1 MNKNNKKIILF
12 LSISVVIM
20 TTLFI
25 SIAYSYFVAKIK
37 NNESKSTI
45 SVAGGEMIINYQ
57 DNTGVITASKIIP
70 SWTTTKKFTV
80 SGKNDTKINDVTT
93 DNNIYYKI
101 VLVID
106 NNTFNKGALTYSLKQ
121 DSSSSTNGQMATN
134 SSGTINQS
142 GKQNLGHGYF
152 STTSTF
158 VNHIYNLTISFPDTG
173 KDQSIDN
180 AKSFAAHVTI
190 EEYNVPTPTT
200 FAEDSWQ
207 TIAAVVKENPK
218 AYAVGSTKTL
228 KVYDNPNGETTNGT
242 YKEYT
247 VRVANNTTPKECTNN
262 EDFSQTA
269 CGFVV
274 EFADIVES
282 RKRMNPSGEY
292 KGQQYEHGWNVGG
305 WPGSEMRTYANGA
318 FFNNLPEE
326 LRKVIIDTKVVSGHG
341 NTTGEENFPSEDKI
355 YLLSAHE
362 VYEDGTSRPIS
373 TYDTAYNNTRQLDYY
388 KNKGVTTNSYS
399 GAIKKAVSGSTSTWW
414 LRAALSNA
422 YTHFLNVDN
431 RGNWDYNFADGTYG
445 FAPAFR
451 IGEKM

>member
-12 LSISVVIM
+12 LSISIVIM

-93 DNNIYYKI
+93 DNNMYYKI

-106 NNTFNKGALTYSLKQ
+106 NNTFSKGALTYSLKQ

-134 SSGTINQS
+134 ASGTINQS
-142 GKQNLGHGYF
+142 GKQYLGHGYI

-180 AKSFAAHVTI
+180 AKSFAGHVTI
-190 EEYNVPTPTT
+190 EQNNVPTPTT
-200 FAEDSWQ
+200 FAEDSWS
-207 TIAAVVKENPK
+207 TIAAVVKDGQLD
-218 AYAVGSTKTL
+218 AYSVG
-228 KVYDNPNGETTNGT
+228 DE
-242 YKEYT
+242 KEIEIGGKSYT
-247 VRVANNTTPKECTNN
+247 VRVANNTTPAECSGN
-262 EDFSQTA
+262 DFSQTA

-274 EFADIVES
+274 EFVDIIENRTTGLTNENS
-282 RKRMNPSGEY
+282 N
-292 KGQQYEHGWNVGG
+292 
-305 WPGSEMRTYANGA
+305 TYANSEIRTYL
-318 FFNNLPEE
+318 NNDFYNKLPSD
-326 LRKVIIDTKVVSGHG
+326 LRKNIIKTNLISFTLLMQQQIPNGIVYS
-341 NTTGEENFPSEDKI
+341 NTEDYVYLIGEKEITGKNF
-355 YLLSAHE
+355 LNSAI
-362 VYEDGTSRPIS
+362 DSK
-373 TYDTAYNNTRQLDYY
+373 TRQLDYY
-388 KNKGVTTNSYS
+388 LSQNYNSSTNMTC
-399 GAIKKAVSGSTSTWW
+399 AIKKYKNSDAIWW
-414 LRAALSNA
+414 LRDRVVYRTVYSYDLSIIN
-422 YTHFLNVDN
+422 TTGNISPMTSLNN
-431 RGNWDYNFADGTYG
+431 SYG
-445 FAPAFR
+445 VAPAFR
-451 IGEKM
+451 IG

>member
-12 LSISVVIM
+12 LSISIVIM

-106 NNTFNKGALTYSLKQ
+106 NNTFSKGALTYSLKQ

-142 GKQNLGHGYF
+142 GKQSLGRGYF

-180 AKSFAAHVTI
+180 AKSFAGHVVISENKPFANSSWDEIAENVKAGNI
-190 EEYNVPTPTT
+190 EGLYP
-200 FAEDSWQ
+200 
-207 TIAAVVKENPK
+207 
-218 AYAVGSTKTL
+218 VGS
-228 KVYDNPNGETTNGT
+228 E
-242 YKEYT
+242 KEVEIGGKSYT
-247 VRVANNTTPKECTNN
+247 VRVANNTTPEDCKRT
-262 EDFSQTA
+262 DFSQTA

-274 EFADIVES
+274 EFVDIVEL
-282 RKRMNPSGEY
+282 RRMNPSGEHNGTNY
-292 KGQQYEHGWNVGG
+292 QYGWNVGG
-305 WPGSEMRTYANGA
+305 WPASEMWTYANGT
-318 FFNNLPEE
+318 FFDNLPSD
-326 LRKVIIDTKVVSGHG
+326 LQNVIAKTKVVSGYG
-341 NTTGEENFPSEDKI
+341 KSDTSNFPSEDKI
-355 YLLSAHE
+355 
-362 VYEDGTSRPIS
+362 
-373 TYDTAYNNTRQLDYY
+373 
-388 KNKGVTTNSYS
+388 
-399 GAIKKAVSGSTSTWW
+399 
-414 LRAALSNA
+414 
-422 YTHFLNVDN
+422 
-431 RGNWDYNFADGTYG
+431 
-445 FAPAFR
+445 
-451 IGEKM
+451 

>member
-12 LSISVVIM
+12 LSISIVIM

-93 DNNIYYKI
+93 DNNMYYKI

-106 NNTFNKGALTYSLKQ
+106 NNTFSKGALTYSLKQ

-142 GKQNLGHGYF
+142 GKQNLGRGYF

-180 AKSFAAHVTI
+180 AKSFAGHVTI
-190 EEYNVPTPTT
+190 EENNVPTPTT
-200 FAEDSWQ
+200 FAEDSWS
-207 TIAAVVKENPK
+207 TIAAVIKDGQLDAYSVGDEKEVEIGGK
-218 AYAVGSTKTL
+218 S
-228 KVYDNPNGETTNGT
+228 
-242 YKEYT
+242 YT
-247 VRVANNTTPKECTNN
+247 VRVANNTTPAECSGN
-262 EDFSQTA
+262 DFSQTA

-274 EFADIVES
+274 EFVDIIENRTTGLTNENS
-282 RKRMNPSGEY
+282 N
-292 KGQQYEHGWNVGG
+292 
-305 WPGSEMRTYANGA
+305 TYANSEIRTYL
-318 FFNNLPEE
+318 NNDFYNKLPSD
-326 LRKVIIDTKVVSGHG
+326 LRKNIIKTNLISFTLLMQQQIPNGIVYS
-341 NTTGEENFPSEDKI
+341 NTEDYVYLIGEKEITGKNFRN
-355 YLLSAHE
+355 SAI
-362 VYEDGTSRPIS
+362 DSK
-373 TYDTAYNNTRQLDYY
+373 TRQLDYY
-388 KNKGVTTNSYS
+388 LSQNYNSSTNMTC
-399 GAIKKAVSGSTSTWW
+399 AIKKYKNSDAIWW
-414 LRAALSNA
+414 LRDRVVYRTVYSYDLSIIN
-422 YTHFLNVDN
+422 TTGNISPMTSLNN
-431 RGNWDYNFADGTYG
+431 SYG
-445 FAPAFR
+445 VAPAFR
-451 IGEKM
+451 IG

>member
-12 LSISVVIM
+12 LSISIVIM

-93 DNNIYYKI
+93 DNNMYYKI

-106 NNTFNKGALTYSLKQ
+106 NNTFSKGALTYSLKQ
-121 DSSSSTNGQMATN
+121 DSSSSANGQMATN

-142 GKQNLGHGYF
+142 GKQNLGRGYF

-180 AKSFAAHVTI
+180 AKSFAGHVTI
-190 EEYNVPTPTT
+190 EENNVPTPTT
-200 FAEDSWQ
+200 FAEDSWS
-207 TIAAVVKENPK
+207 TIAAVIKDGQLDAYSVGDEKEVEIGGK
-218 AYAVGSTKTL
+218 S
-228 KVYDNPNGETTNGT
+228 
-242 YKEYT
+242 YT
-247 VRVANNTTPKECTNN
+247 VRVANNTTPAECSGN
-262 EDFSQTA
+262 DFSQTA

-274 EFADIVES
+274 EFVDIIENRTTGLTNENS
-282 RKRMNPSGEY
+282 N
-292 KGQQYEHGWNVGG
+292 
-305 WPGSEMRTYANGA
+305 TYANSEIRTYL
-318 FFNNLPEE
+318 NNDFYNKLPSD
-326 LRKVIIDTKVVSGHG
+326 LRKNIIKTNLISFTLLMQQQIPNGIVYS
-341 NTTGEENFPSEDKI
+341 NTEDYVYLIGEKEITGKNF
-355 YLLSAHE
+355 LNSAI
-362 VYEDGTSRPIS
+362 DSK
-373 TYDTAYNNTRQLDYY
+373 TRQLDYY
-388 KNKGVTTNSYS
+388 LSQNYNSSTNMTC
-399 GAIKKAVSGSTSTWW
+399 AIKKYKNSDAIWW
-414 LRAALSNA
+414 LRDRVVYRTVYSYDLSIIN
-422 YTHFLNVDN
+422 TTGNISPMTSLNN
-431 RGNWDYNFADGTYG
+431 SYG
-445 FAPAFR
+445 VAPAFR
-451 IGEKM
+451 IG

>member
-12 LSISVVIM
+12 LSISIVIM

-80 SGKNDTKINDVTT
+80 SGKNDTKINDVST
-93 DNNIYYKI
+93 DNNMYYKI

-106 NNTFNKGALTYSLKQ
+106 NNTFSKGALTYSLKQ

-134 SSGTINQS
+134 ASGTINQS
-142 GKQNLGHGYF
+142 GKQYLGHGYF

-180 AKSFAAHVTI
+180 AKSFAGHIVI
-190 EEYNVPTPTT
+190 SEYTSSTPFDQASWNEIANNVKVGNMSLYP
-200 FAEDSWQ
+200 
-207 TIAAVVKENPK
+207 
-218 AYAVGSTKTL
+218 VGS
-228 KVYDNPNGETTNGT
+228 E
-242 YKEYT
+242 KEVEIGGKSYT
-247 VRVANNTTPKECTNN
+247 VRVANNTTPDECDG

-274 EFADIVES
+274 EFVDILEK
-282 RKRMNPSGEY
+282 RKFTS
-292 KGQQYEHGWNVGG
+292 KGTTVGG
-305 WPGSEMRTYANGA
+305 WPAMELHSYANGD
-318 FFNNLPEE
+318 FFNKLPSD
-326 LRKVIIDTKVVSGHG
+326 LQKVIIDTKVISGHG
-341 NTTGEENFPSEDKI
+341 SGDTSNFTSTDKI
-355 YLLSAHE
+355 YLLSGKE
-362 VYEDGTSRPIS
+362 VLDSNS
-373 TYDTAYNNTRQLDYY
+373 YDTASSQTRQLDYY
-388 KNKGVTTNSYS
+388 KNKGVTTNNDSDAMKQYNS
-399 GAIKKAVSGSTSTWW
+399 S
-414 LRAALSNA
+414 
-422 YTHFLNVDN
+422 
-431 RGNWDYNFADGTYG
+431 NFAWFLRVVNSNTNNSFLCISDYDPAGDTNLG

-451 IGEKM
+451 IG

>member
-12 LSISVVIM
+12 LSISIVIM

-93 DNNIYYKI
+93 DNNMYYKI

-106 NNTFNKGALTYSLKQ
+106 NNTFSKGALTYSLKQ

-134 SSGTINQS
+134 ASGTIKQR
-142 GKQNLGHGYF
+142 GKQYLGHGYF

-180 AKSFAAHVTI
+180 AKSFAGHVTI
-190 EEYNVPTPTT
+190 EQNNVPTPTT
-200 FAEDSWQ
+200 FAEDSWS
-207 TIAAVVKENPK
+207 TIAAVVKDGQLD
-218 AYAVGSTKTL
+218 AYSVG
-228 KVYDNPNGETTNGT
+228 DE
-242 YKEYT
+242 KEIEIGGKSYT
-247 VRVANNTTPKECTNN
+247 VRVANNTTPAECSGN
-262 EDFSQTA
+262 DFSQTA

-274 EFADIVES
+274 EFVDIIENRTTGLTNENS
-282 RKRMNPSGEY
+282 N
-292 KGQQYEHGWNVGG
+292 
-305 WPGSEMRTYANGA
+305 TYANSEIRTYL
-318 FFNNLPEE
+318 NNDFYNKLPSD
-326 LRKVIIDTKVVSGHG
+326 LRKNIIKTNLISFTLLMQQQIPNGIVYS
-341 NTTGEENFPSEDKI
+341 NTEDYVYLIGEKEITGKNF
-355 YLLSAHE
+355 LNSAI
-362 VYEDGTSRPIS
+362 DSK
-373 TYDTAYNNTRQLDYY
+373 TRQLDYY
-388 KNKGVTTNSYS
+388 LSQNYNSSTNMTC
-399 GAIKKAVSGSTSTWW
+399 AIKKYKNSDAIWW
-414 LRAALSNA
+414 LRDRVVYRTVYSYDLSIIN
-422 YTHFLNVDN
+422 TTGNISPMTSLNN
-431 RGNWDYNFADGTYG
+431 SYG
-445 FAPAFR
+445 VAPAFR
-451 IGEKM
+451 IG

>member
-12 LSISVVIM
+12 LSISIVIM

-93 DNNIYYKI
+93 DNNMYYKI

-106 NNTFNKGALTYSLKQ
+106 NNTFSKGALTYSLKQ

-134 SSGTINQS
+134 ASGTIKQR
-142 GKQNLGHGYF
+142 GKQYLGHGYF

-180 AKSFAAHVTI
+180 AKSFAGHVTI
-190 EEYNVPTPTT
+190 EQNNVPTPTT
-200 FAEDSWQ
+200 FAEDSWS
-207 TIAAVVKENPK
+207 TIAAVIKDGQLDAYSVGDEKEVEIGGK
-218 AYAVGSTKTL
+218 S
-228 KVYDNPNGETTNGT
+228 
-242 YKEYT
+242 YT
-247 VRVANNTTPKECTNN
+247 VRVANNTTPAECSGN
-262 EDFSQTA
+262 DFSQTA

-274 EFADIVES
+274 EFVDIIENRTTGLTNENS
-282 RKRMNPSGEY
+282 N
-292 KGQQYEHGWNVGG
+292 
-305 WPGSEMRTYANGA
+305 TYANSEIRTYL
-318 FFNNLPEE
+318 NNDFYNKLPSD
-326 LRKVIIDTKVVSGHG
+326 LRKNIIKTNLISFTLLMQQQIPNGIVYS
-341 NTTGEENFPSEDKI
+341 NTEDYVYLIGEKEITGKNF
-355 YLLSAHE
+355 LNSAI
-362 VYEDGTSRPIS
+362 DSK
-373 TYDTAYNNTRQLDYY
+373 TRQLDYY
-388 KNKGVTTNSYS
+388 LSQNYNSSTNMTC
-399 GAIKKAVSGSTSTWW
+399 AIKKYKNSDAIWW
-414 LRAALSNA
+414 LRDRVVYRAVYSYDLSIIN
-422 YTHFLNVDN
+422 TTGNISPMTSLNN
-431 RGNWDYNFADGTYG
+431 SYG
-445 FAPAFR
+445 VAPAFR
-451 IGEKM
+451 IG

>member
-106 NNTFNKGALTYSLKQ
+106 NNTFSKGALTYSLKQ

-142 GKQNLGHGYF
+142 GKQNLGRGYF

-180 AKSFAAHVTI
+180 AKSFAGHVTI
-190 EEYNVPTPTT
+190 EENNVPTPTT
-200 FAEDSWQ
+200 FAEDPWS
-207 TIAAVVKENPK
+207 TIAAVIKDGQLDAYSVGDEKEVEIGGK
-218 AYAVGSTKTL
+218 S
-228 KVYDNPNGETTNGT
+228 
-242 YKEYT
+242 YT
-247 VRVANNTTPKECTNN
+247 VRVANNTTPAECSGN
-262 EDFSQTA
+262 DFSQTA

-274 EFADIVES
+274 EFVDIIENRTTGLTNENS
-282 RKRMNPSGEY
+282 N
-292 KGQQYEHGWNVGG
+292 
-305 WPGSEMRTYANGA
+305 TYANSEIRTYL
-318 FFNNLPEE
+318 NNDFYNKLPSD
-326 LRKVIIDTKVVSGHG
+326 LRKNIIKTNVISLTGTFAQALPQDITYGNSIDYIYLISEAEI
-341 NTTGEENFPSEDKI
+341 TGENILYRLPFTK
-355 YLLSAHE
+355 
-362 VYEDGTSRPIS
+362 
-373 TYDTAYNNTRQLDYY
+373 TRQLDYY
-388 KNKGVTTNSYS
+388 LSLNYNSSTNTSY
-399 GAIKKAVSGSTSTWW
+399 AIKKFNNVDSEWWLRDRLVYVTSYDYDLSTST
-414 LRAALSNA
+414 SSGEI
-422 YTHFLNVDN
+422 THYNSLNN
-431 RGNWDYNFADGTYG
+431 SYG
-445 FAPAFR
+445 IAPAFR
-451 IGEKM
+451 IG

>member
-12 LSISVVIM
+12 LSISIVIM

-93 DNNIYYKI
+93 DNNMYYKI

-106 NNTFNKGALTYSLKQ
+106 NNTFSKGALTYSLKQ

-134 SSGTINQS
+134 ASGTIKQR
-142 GKQNLGHGYF
+142 GKQYLGHGYF

-180 AKSFAAHVTI
+180 AKSFAGHVTI
-190 EEYNVPTPTT
+190 EQNNVPTPTT
-200 FAEDSWQ
+200 FAEDSWS
-207 TIAAVVKENPK
+207 TIAAVIKDGQLDAYSVGDEKEVEIGGK
-218 AYAVGSTKTL
+218 S
-228 KVYDNPNGETTNGT
+228 
-242 YKEYT
+242 YT
-247 VRVANNTTPKECTNN
+247 VRVANNTTPAECSGN
-262 EDFSQTA
+262 DFSQTA

-274 EFADIVES
+274 EFVDIIENRTTGLTNENSNTYVD
-282 RKRMNPSGEY
+282 
-292 KGQQYEHGWNVGG
+292 
-305 WPGSEMRTYANGA
+305 SEIRTYLNNA
-318 FFNNLPEE
+318 FYNKLPSD
-326 LRKVIIDTKVVSGHG
+326 LRKNIIKTNLISFTLLMQQQIPNGIVYS
-341 NTTGEENFPSEDKI
+341 NTEDYVYLIGEKEITGKNFRNSDIDSK
-355 YLLSAHE
+355 
-362 VYEDGTSRPIS
+362 
-373 TYDTAYNNTRQLDYY
+373 TRQLDYY
-388 KNKGVTTNSYS
+388 LSQNYNSSTNMTC
-399 GAIKKAVSGSTSTWW
+399 AIKKYKNSDAIWW
-414 LRAALSNA
+414 LRDRVVYRTVYSYDLSIIN
-422 YTHFLNVDN
+422 TTGNISPMTSLNN
-431 RGNWDYNFADGTYG
+431 SYG
-445 FAPAFR
+445 VAPAFR
-451 IGEKM
+451 IG

>member
-70 SWTTTKKFTV
+70 SWTTTKKITV

-106 NNTFNKGALTYSLKQ
+106 NNTFSKGALTYSLKQ

-180 AKSFAAHVTI
+180 AKSFAGHVTI
-190 EEYNVPTPTT
+190 EEGKQVNTTT
-200 FAEDSWQ
+200 FANDSWN
-207 TIAAVVKENPK
+207 TIAAAVKNGQLD
-218 AYAVGSTKTL
+218 AYPLGSEKE
-228 KVYDNPNGETTNGT
+228 VEIGGTN
-242 YKEYT
+242 YT
-247 VRVANNTTPKECTNN
+247 VRVANNTTPNECSGT
-262 EDFSQTA
+262 DFSQTA

-274 EFADIVES
+274 EFADIVEK
-282 RKRMNPSGEY
+282 RRMNSSST
-292 KGQQYEHGWNVGG
+292 NVGG
-305 WPGSEMRTYANGA
+305 WPASEMSTYANGD
-318 FFNNLPEE
+318 FLKKLPSD
-326 LRKVIIDTKVVSGHG
+326 LQSVIINTKVVSGHG
-341 NTTGEENFPSEDKI
+341 SADTSNFPSTDKI

-362 VYEDGTSRPIS
+362 VYEDGTSNQVS
-373 TYDTAYNNTRQLDYY
+373 TSDSAWDKTRQLDYY
-388 KNKGVTTNSYS
+388 ANLGEGVTTNSYS
-399 GAIKKAVSGSTSTWW
+399 GAIKKDINGNASIWW
-414 LRAALSNA
+414 LRAANFNFTNFFWVVNVYGSNSNSNA
-422 YTHFLNVDN
+422 YYTS
-431 RGNWDYNFADGTYG
+431 G

-451 IGEKM
+451 IG

>member
-106 NNTFNKGALTYSLKQ
+106 NNTFSKGALTYSLKQ

-180 AKSFAAHVTI
+180 AKSFAGHVTI
-190 EEYNVPTPTT
+190 GEGKLVKPTT
-200 FAEDSWQ
+200 FAEDTWE
-207 TIAAVVKENPK
+207 TIAAVVKDGQLD
-218 AYAVGSTKTL
+218 AYPVGSEKE
-228 KVYDNPNGETTNGT
+228 VEINGT
-242 YKEYT
+242 SYT
-247 VRVANNTTPKECTNN
+247 VRVANNTTPAECSGT
-262 EDFSQTA
+262 DFSQTA

-274 EFADIVES
+274 EFADIVEE
-282 RKRMNPSGEY
+282 REMNSSNMT
-292 KGQQYEHGWNVGG
+292 NVGG
-305 WPGSEMRTYANGA
+305 WPKTAMREYANEE
-318 FFNNLPEE
+318 FLKKLPSD
-326 LRKVIIDTKVVSGHG
+326 LQKVIVKTKVVSGHG
-341 NTTGEENFPSEDKI
+341 NSDNNQSREDGNWESEDEI

-362 VYEDGTSRPIS
+362 VWANKVMYHGDEV
-373 TYDTAYNNTRQLDYY
+373 DTAYNQTRQLDYY
-388 KNKGVTTNSYS
+388 ADNHVTTSENSSY
-399 GAIKKAVSGSTSTWW
+399 AIKKNINGNASSWW
-414 LRAALSNA
+414 FRAAHSGA
-422 YTHFLNVDN
+422 DYTFLGVFEN
-431 RGNWDYNFADGTYG
+431 GNWTAPNADDISG

-451 IGEKM
+451 IG

>member
-12 LSISVVIM
+12 LSISIVIM

-93 DNNIYYKI
+93 DNNMYYKI

-106 NNTFNKGALTYSLKQ
+106 NNTFSKGALTYSLKQ

-134 SSGTINQS
+134 ASGTIKQR
-142 GKQNLGHGYF
+142 GKQYLGHGYF

-180 AKSFAAHVTI
+180 AKSFAGHVTI
-190 EEYNVPTPTT
+190 EENNVPTPTT
-200 FAEDSWQ
+200 FAEDSWS
-207 TIAAVVKENPK
+207 TIAAVIKDGQLDAYSVGDEKEVEIGGK
-218 AYAVGSTKTL
+218 S
-228 KVYDNPNGETTNGT
+228 
-242 YKEYT
+242 YT
-247 VRVANNTTPKECTNN
+247 VRVANNTTPAECSGN
-262 EDFSQTA
+262 DFSQTA

-274 EFADIVES
+274 EFVDIIENRTTGLTNENAKTYVD
-282 RKRMNPSGEY
+282 
-292 KGQQYEHGWNVGG
+292 
-305 WPGSEMRTYANGA
+305 SEIRTYLNNA
-318 FFNNLPEE
+318 FYNKLPSD
-326 LRKVIIDTKVVSGHG
+326 LRKNIIKTNLISFTLLMQQQIPNGIVYS
-341 NTTGEENFPSEDKI
+341 NTEDYVYLIGEKEITGKNFSN
-355 YLLSAHE
+355 SAI
-362 VYEDGTSRPIS
+362 DSK
-373 TYDTAYNNTRQLDYY
+373 TRQLDYY
-388 KNKGVTTNSYS
+388 LSQNYNSSTNMTC
-399 GAIKKAVSGSTSTWW
+399 AIKKYKNSDAIWLLRDRVVYRTVYSYDLSIINTTGNISPMTS
-414 LRAALSNA
+414 
-422 YTHFLNVDN
+422 LNN
-431 RGNWDYNFADGTYG
+431 SYG
-445 FAPAFR
+445 VAPAFR
-451 IGEKM
+451 IG